1 MLRFMGSK
9 ESDTTERLNSTEVW
23 LDAKGWLT
31 LGALVKAVQKQQ
43 ISPWKQV
50 TIGVG
55 GDI

>member
-31 LGALVKAVQKQQ
+31 LRALVKAVQKQQ